1 MEKQTTKAE
10 GHAPN
15 GIRTAKDPKRPGE
28 KGHKPTSG
36 ARAMSDESPNDSGK
50 PPSNEPNQPK
60 DELFARR
67 LEKLGEEIA
76 RNNKVIATIESEL
89 AALAQELAKPERR
102 NEAATNSTKRATHSK
117 AGKGRSTPARTPHLR
132 LVGDKDHGSENGK
145 KAKKSITRGNT
156 PNDVGDSGRNGS
168 N

>member
-1 MEKQTTKAE
+1 
-10 GHAPN
+10 
-15 GIRTAKDPKRPGE
+15 
-28 KGHKPTSG
+28 
-36 ARAMSDESPNDSGK
+36 MSDESPNDSGK
-50 PPSNEPNQPK
+50 PPSNKPNQPK

-102 NEAATNSTKRATHSK
+102 NEAATNSPKRATHSKAGKGRSTPKRVTHSK

-132 LVGDKDHGSENGK
+132 LVGDKDSEGGSRQ
-145 KAKKSITRGNT
+145 KSEEIES
-156 PNDVGDSGRNGS
+156 D
-168 N
+168 

>member
-10 GHAPN
+10 GHAPD
-15 GIRTAKDPKRPGE
+15 GLRTA

-36 ARAMSDESPNDSGK
+36 AREMSDESPNDSGK
-50 PPSNEPNQPK
+50 PPSNKPNQPK

-67 LEKLGEEIA
+67 LEQLGEEIA

-89 AALAQELAKPERR
+89 AALAQELAKPKRR
-102 NEAATNSTKRATHSK
+102 NKAATSSPKRVTHSK
-117 AGKGRSTPARTPHLR
+117 AGKGRSTPARNLR

-145 KAKKSITRGNT
+145 KAMKSVTRGNT
-156 PNDVGDSGRNGS
+156 PNDVGDPGRNGS

>member
-1 MEKQTTKAE
+1 MKAE
-10 GHAPN
+10 GHAPD
-15 GIRTAKDPKRPGE
+15 GLRAKDPKSPGE

-67 LEKLGEEIA
+67 LERLGEEIA

-89 AALAQELAKPERR
+89 AGLAQELAKPKRR
-102 NEAATNSTKRATHSK
+102 NKAATSSPKRVTHSK
-117 AGKGRSTPARTPHLR
+117 AGKGRSTPARNLR

-145 KAKKSITRGNT
+145 KAMKSVTRGNT
-156 PNDVGDSGRNGS
+156 SNDVGDPGRNGS

>member
-1 MEKQTTKAE
+1 MEKRTTKAK
-10 GHAPN
+10 GHAPD
-15 GIRTAKDPKRPGE
+15 GFRTAKDPKRPGE

-36 ARAMSDESPNDSGK
+36 ARAMGDESPNDSGK

-76 RNNKVIATIESEL
+76 RNNKVIATIESDL
-89 AALAQELAKPERR
+89 AVLAQELAKPKRR
-102 NEAATNSTKRATHSK
+102 NKAATSSPKRATHSK

-132 LVGDKDHGSENGK
+132 LVGDKDSEGGSRQ
-145 KAKKSITRGNT
+145 KSEEIES
-156 PNDVGDSGRNGS
+156 D
-168 N
+168 